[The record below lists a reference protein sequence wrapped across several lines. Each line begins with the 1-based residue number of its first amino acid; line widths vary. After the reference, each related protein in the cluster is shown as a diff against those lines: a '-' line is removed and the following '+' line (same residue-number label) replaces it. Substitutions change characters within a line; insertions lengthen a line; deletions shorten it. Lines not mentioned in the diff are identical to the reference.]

1 MSCGCALRFCVTTLP
16 SLTPRRVQ
24 VRRDDV
30 LAIQNTPGM
39 GFHDACRAAFTQS
52 LDNVTRSA
60 PCSNASIDQG
70 NLNCDTNDL
79 PFTYRNNTQGL
90 HFDYGGRVFIGRSE
104 RKNLTCAANPA
115 LGCDG
120 LGGPGPNNCSDCFP
134 LVMMSEVRL
143 AGVDDH
149 DNADPA
155 QHDGGAVYDPV
166 SPNKSPTGFYQLCWA
181 ARPENA
187 SI

>member
-1 MSCGCALRFCVTTLP
+1 M
-16 SLTPRRVQ
+16 Q

-39 GFHDACRAAFTQS
+39 DFHDACRAAFTQS
-52 LDNVTRSA
+52 LDNVTRSD

-70 NLNCDTNDL
+70 NLDCNTNDL
-79 PFTYRNNTQGL
+79 NFTYRNNTQGL
-90 HFDYGGRVFIGRSE
+90 HFDYGGKVFIGRSE

-120 LGGPGPNNCSDCFP
+120 LGGPGPNNCSADCYP

-143 AGVDDH
+143 AGVNDH

-155 QHDGGAVYDPV
+155 EHDAGVIYDPN
-166 SPNKSPTGFYQLCWA
+166 SPNKSPTGFVS
-181 ARPENA
+181 A
-187 SI
+187 SFAPKHPHPL